1 MSNREIITELLKG
14 AIIGLPLAALVW
26 AEIAMFILIGG

>member
-14 AIIGLPLAALVW
+14 AIIGLPFVLLVY
-26 AEIAMFILIGG
+26 AEIVMILLIGG